1 MFMSKVILEALN
13 ISKSFDKPILSKVN
27 LKIKE
32 GETHVI
38 MGKSGEGKSTLLK
51 ILSGLIAPDDG
62 KVVFEDEKL
71 DNPEEVLVAG
81 HEELAYVAQN
91 FNLLHNR
98 TVLENLK
105 DALLA
110 FKEEF
115 ALQQIKQLL
124 QLMRLEEVQEHKI
137 EKLSGGEK
145 QRLAIARALATQPA
159 VLLLDEPFTQLDFP
173 TRQILLDAIKEVKE
187 EFDTSIILVS
197 HNLYEAFY
205 LADIVHIQKDG
216 NIIKSGTSQAIYQ
229 NPEFLSVAKLL
240 NETTI
245 LPVGTLGKWQKQ
257 LMGIW
262 SENISITEV
271 ENSKSNHA
279 LKLKLT
285 EKLFIGNY
293 YRYQFQFSNSQNI
306 VVKSTKSEY
315 EVGANYHV
323 VFPETHLFELK
334 ED

>member
-1 MFMSKVILEALN
+1 MAKTILEAIN
-13 ISKSFDKPILSKVN
+13 ISKSFDKPILSKIN
-27 LKIKE
+27 LKIRE
-32 GETHVI
+32 SETHVV

-51 ILSGLIAPDDG
+51 ILAGLTASDSG
-62 KVVFEDEKL
+62 KVIFEGEEL

-110 FKEEF
+110 FKDDF
-115 ALQQIKQLL
+115 AEQQIQQLL
-124 QLMRLEEVQEHKI
+124 QLMRLEEVRAYKI

-173 TRQILLDAIKEVKE
+173 TRQVLLDAIKEVKS

-205 LADIVHIQKDG
+205 LADQVHILKNG
-216 NIIKSGTSQAIYQ
+216 KIIRTDNPKSIYQ
-229 NPEFLSVAKLL
+229 IPKFLSVANLL
-240 NETTI
+240 NEATM
-245 LPVGTLGKWQKQ
+245 LPKGALGKWQKN

-262 SENISITEV
+262 SENISIKKEG
-271 ENSKSNHA
+271 SSGSNYS
-279 LKLKLT
+279 LKLELT

-293 YRYQFQFSNSQNI
+293 YRYQFQFSNSEKI
-306 VVKSTKSEY
+306 TVKSTQSEY
-315 EVGANYHV
+315 EIGKKYHV
-323 VFPETHLFELK
+323 IFNEQYLFELI

>member
-1 MFMSKVILEALN
+1 MAKVILEGRK

-27 LKIKE
+27 LKIEE
-32 GETHVI
+32 GETHVV

-51 ILSGLIAPDDG
+51 ILAGLTATDSG
-62 KVVFEDEKL
+62 KVFFEGEEL

-110 FKEEF
+110 FKEDF
-115 ALQQIKQLL
+115 AKQQINQLL
-124 QLMRLEEVQEHKI
+124 QLMRLEEVKEHKI
-137 EKLSGGEK
+137 ELLSGGEK

-173 TRQILLDAIKEVKE
+173 TRQILLDAIKEVKNE
-187 EFDTSIILVS
+187 LDTSIILVS

-205 LADIVHIQKDG
+205 LADIIHILKDG
-216 NIIKSGTSQAIYQ
+216 DIIKSGTPKVIYE
-229 NPEFLSVAKLL
+229 NPEFISVANILGEVNLLPKGTLSKGQKKLL
-240 NETTI
+240 
-245 LPVGTLGKWQKQ
+245 
-257 LMGIW
+257 GIW
-262 SENISITEV
+262 SENILIGTE
-271 ENSKSNHA
+271 NDSKYHLN
-279 LKLKLT
+279 LKLT
-285 EKLFIGNY
+285 EKLFVGNY
-293 YRYQFQFSNSQNI
+293 YRYQFRLLKKQKLI
-306 VVKSTKSEY
+306 VKSLSSEFKVAESY
-315 EVGANYHV
+315 IVT
-323 VFPETHLFELK
+323 FPESHLFELT

>member
-1 MFMSKVILEALN
+1 MAKIILEAIR
-13 ISKSFDKPILSKVN
+13 ISKSFDKPILSKIN

-32 GETHVI
+32 GETHVV

-51 ILSGLIAPDDG
+51 ILAGLTATDSGEVLFEG
-62 KVVFEDEKL
+62 KELE
-71 DNPEEVLVAG
+71 NPEEVLVAG

-105 DALLA
+105 DSLLA
-110 FKEEF
+110 FNDDF
-115 ALQQIKQLL
+115 AEQQINQLL
-124 QLMRLEEVQEHKI
+124 QLMRLTEVKSYKI
-137 EKLSGGEK
+137 ELLSGGEK

-173 TRQILLDAIKEVKE
+173 TRQILLDAIKEVKNE
-187 EFDTSIILVS
+187 LDTSIILVS

-205 LADIVHIQKDG
+205 LADIIHILKNGD
-216 NIIKSGTSQAIYQ
+216 IIKSDQPKTVYD
-229 NPEFLSVAKLL
+229 NPEFISVA
-240 NETTI
+240 NI
-245 LPVGTLGKWQKQ
+245 LGEVNLIPKRTLGNGQNE
-257 LMGIW
+257 LLGVW
-262 SENISITEV
+262 SENILIDSED
-271 ENSKSNHA
+271 ESKYQ

-293 YRYQFQFSNSQNI
+293 YRYQFQLSRNQSLI
-306 VVKSTKSEY
+306 VKSNQSEFK
-315 EVGANYHV
+315 VGETYNV
-323 VFPETHLFELK
+323 VFLESHLFELK

>member
-1 MFMSKVILEALN
+1 MSKTILEAVN

-32 GETHVI
+32 GETHVV

-51 ILSGLIAPDDG
+51 ILAGLTAPDSG
-62 KVVFEDEKL
+62 KVIFEGEEL

-110 FKEEF
+110 FKEDF
-115 ALQQIKQLL
+115 ARQQINQLL
-124 QLMRLEEVQEHKI
+124 QLMRLEEVKAHKI
-137 EKLSGGEK
+137 ELLSGGEK

-173 TRQILLDAIKEVKE
+173 TRQILLDAIKEVKNE
-187 EFDTSIILVS
+187 LDTSIILVS

-205 LADIVHIQKDG
+205 LADIIHIQKGGD
-216 NIIKSGTSQAIYQ
+216 IIKSDTPTAIYQ
-229 NPEFLSVAKLL
+229 NPEFISVANILGEVNLIPNGTFGKRQSNLL
-240 NETTI
+240 G
-245 LPVGTLGKWQKQ
+245 V
-257 LMGIW
+257 W
-262 SENISITEV
+262 SENILIDTE
-271 ENSKSNHA
+271 NDSKHQLN
-279 LKLKLT
+279 LKLT

-293 YRYQFQFSNSQNI
+293 YRYQFQISKKQVLI
-306 VVKSTKSEY
+306 VKSTQSEY
-315 EVGANYHV
+315 TVGETYKV
-323 VFPETHLFELK
+323 VFPESHLFELK
-334 ED
+334 EG

>member
-1 MFMSKVILEALN
+1 MAKIILEAIR
-13 ISKSFDKPILSKVN
+13 ISKSFDKPILSKIN

-32 GETHVI
+32 GETHVV

-51 ILSGLIAPDDG
+51 ILAGLTATDSGEVLFEG
-62 KVVFEDEKL
+62 KELE
-71 DNPEEVLVAG
+71 NPEEVLVAG

-105 DALLA
+105 DSLLA
-110 FKEEF
+110 FNDDF
-115 ALQQIKQLL
+115 AEQQINQLL
-124 QLMRLEEVQEHKI
+124 QLMRLTEVKFHKI
-137 EKLSGGEK
+137 ELLSGGEK

-173 TRQILLDAIKEVKE
+173 TRQILLDAIKEVKNE
-187 EFDTSIILVS
+187 LDTSIILVS

-205 LADIVHIQKDG
+205 LADIIHILKNGD
-216 NIIKSGTSQAIYQ
+216 IIKSDQPKTVYD
-229 NPEFLSVAKLL
+229 NPEFISVA
-240 NETTI
+240 NI
-245 LPVGTLGKWQKQ
+245 LGEVNLIPKRTLGNGQNE
-257 LMGIW
+257 LLGVW
-262 SENISITEV
+262 SENILIDSEG
-271 ENSKSNHA
+271 ESKYQ

-293 YRYQFQFSNSQNI
+293 YRYQFQLSRNQSLI
-306 VVKSTKSEY
+306 VKSNQSEFK
-315 EVGANYHV
+315 VGETYNV
-323 VFPETHLFELK
+323 VFPESHLFELK

>member
-1 MFMSKVILEALN
+1 MAKIILEAIR
-13 ISKSFDKPILSKVN
+13 ISKSFDKPILSKIN

-32 GETHVI
+32 GETHVV

-51 ILSGLIAPDDG
+51 ILAGLTATDSGEVLFEG
-62 KVVFEDEKL
+62 KELE
-71 DNPEEVLVAG
+71 NPEEVLVAG

-105 DALLA
+105 DSLLA
-110 FKEEF
+110 FNDDF
-115 ALQQIKQLL
+115 AEQQINQLL
-124 QLMRLEEVQEHKI
+124 QLMRLTEVKFYKI
-137 EKLSGGEK
+137 ELLSGGEK

-173 TRQILLDAIKEVKE
+173 TRQILLDAIKEVKNE
-187 EFDTSIILVS
+187 LDTSIILVS

-205 LADIVHIQKDG
+205 LADIIHILKNGD
-216 NIIKSGTSQAIYQ
+216 IIKSDQPKTVYD
-229 NPEFLSVAKLL
+229 NPEFISVA
-240 NETTI
+240 NI
-245 LPVGTLGKWQKQ
+245 LGEVNLIPKRTLGNGQNE
-257 LMGIW
+257 LLGVW
-262 SENISITEV
+262 SENILIDSED
-271 ENSKSNHA
+271 ESKYQ

-293 YRYQFQFSNSQNI
+293 YRYQFQLSRNQSLI
-306 VVKSTKSEY
+306 VKSNQSEFK
-315 EVGANYHV
+315 VGETYNV
-323 VFPETHLFELK
+323 VFPESHLFELK

>member
-1 MFMSKVILEALN
+1 MPKVTLETKN
-13 ISKSFDKPILSKVN
+13 VSKSFDKSILSKVN

-51 ILSGLIAPDDG
+51 ILSGLTAPDNG
-62 KVVFEDEKL
+62 KVFFEGTEL
-71 DNPEEVLVAG
+71 ENPEEVLVAG

-110 FKEEF
+110 FKDDF
-115 ALQQIKQLL
+115 ADKQISRLL
-124 QLMRLEEVQEHKI
+124 KLMRLEVVKGHKI
-137 EKLSGGEK
+137 ELLSGGEK

-173 TRQILLDAIKEVKE
+173 TRQILLDAIGEVKRE
-187 EFDTSIILVS
+187 LDTSILLVS

-205 LADIVHIQKDG
+205 LADFVHVLKHG
-216 NIIKSGTSQAIYQ
+216 NIIRSDKPKAIYG
-229 NPEFLSVAKLL
+229 NPGFTSVANLLGEVNFLPKGMLGTGQQKL
-240 NETTI
+240 
-245 LPVGTLGKWQKQ
+245 W
-257 LMGIW
+257 GIW
-262 SENISITEV
+262 SENILLEA
-271 ENSKSNHA
+271 EHNSKYQ
-279 LKLKLT
+279 LKLELKG
-285 EKLFIGNY
+285 KLFIGSY
-293 YRYQFQFSNSQNI
+293 YRYQFHLSDNQSI
-306 VVKSTKSEY
+306 IVKSIQSQFK
-315 EVGANYHV
+315 VGESYNL
-323 VFPETHLFELK
+323 VFPELNLFELK

>member
-1 MFMSKVILEALN
+1 MPKVILEALN
-13 ISKSFDKPILSKVN
+13 ISKSFDKPILSEVN

-32 GETHVI
+32 GETHVV

-51 ILSGLIAPDDG
+51 ILAGLTAPDEG
-62 KVVFEDEKL
+62 KVVFEGEEL

-105 DALLA
+105 DSLLA
-110 FKEEF
+110 FKDDF
-115 ALQQIKQLL
+115 AEQQIQQLL
-124 QLMRLEEVQEHKI
+124 QLMRLEEVKAHKI

-173 TRQILLDAIKEVKE
+173 TRQVLLDAIKEVKL
-187 EFDTSIILVS
+187 EFDSSIILVS

-205 LADIVHIQKDG
+205 LADQVHILRNG
-216 NIIKSGTSQAIYQ
+216 RIIRSDNPNAIYQ
-229 NPEFLSVAKLL
+229 RPKFLSVTKLL
-240 NETTI
+240 NEVTV
-245 LPVGTLGKWQKQ
+245 LPKGALGKWQKK

-262 SENISITEV
+262 SENITIKKDD
-271 ENSKSNHA
+271 NSESKHSF
-279 LKLKLT
+279 KLKLT
-285 EKLFIGNY
+285 DKLFIGNY
-293 YRYQFQFSNSQNI
+293 YRYQFQFSNSENI
-306 VVKSTKSEY
+306 AVKSTKSEY
-315 EVGANYHV
+315 EIGRAHV
-323 VFPETHLFELK
+323 
-334 ED
+334 

>member
-1 MFMSKVILEALN
+1 MPKVILEALN
-13 ISKSFDKPILSKVN
+13 ISKSFDKPILSEVN

-32 GETHVI
+32 GETHVV

-51 ILSGLIAPDDG
+51 ILAGLTAPDEG
-62 KVVFEDEKL
+62 KVVFEGEEL

-105 DALLA
+105 DSLLA
-110 FKEEF
+110 FKDDF
-115 ALQQIKQLL
+115 AEQQIQQLL
-124 QLMRLEEVQEHKI
+124 QLMRLEEVKAHKI

-173 TRQILLDAIKEVKE
+173 TRQVLLDAIKEVKL
-187 EFDTSIILVS
+187 EFDSSIILVS

-205 LADIVHIQKDG
+205 LADQVHILRNG
-216 NIIKSGTSQAIYQ
+216 RIIRSDNPNAIYQ
-229 NPEFLSVAKLL
+229 RPKFLSVTKLL
-240 NETTI
+240 NEVTV
-245 LPVGTLGKWQKQ
+245 LPKGALGKWQKK

-262 SENISITEV
+262 SENITIKKDD
-271 ENSKSNHA
+271 NSESKHSF
-279 LKLKLT
+279 KLKLT
-285 EKLFIGNY
+285 DKLFIGNY
-293 YRYQFQFSNSQNI
+293 YRYQFQFSNSENI
-306 VVKSTKSEY
+306 AVKSTKSEY
-315 EVGANYHV
+315 EIGKEYHV
-323 VFPETHLFELK
+323 IFNEHHLFELI

>member
-1 MFMSKVILEALN
+1 MAKIILEAIS
-13 ISKSFDKPILSKVN
+13 ISKSFDKPILEKVD

-32 GETHVI
+32 GETHVV

-51 ILSGLIAPDDG
+51 ILAGLTAADNGKILFDG
-62 KVVFEDEKL
+62 IEL

-91 FNLLHNR
+91 FNLLHHR

-110 FKEEF
+110 YKDDF
-115 ALQQIKQLL
+115 AEQQINQLL
-124 QLMRLEEVQEHKI
+124 KLMRLEDVQTQKI

-173 TRQILLDAIKEVKE
+173 TRQILLDAIKEVKS

-205 LADIVHIQKDG
+205 LADIIHIQKSG
-216 NIIKSGTSQAIYQ
+216 KIIKSDAPKAIYQ
-229 NPEFLSVAKLL
+229 NPEFISVAK
-240 NETTI
+240 I
-245 LPVGTLGKWQKQ
+245 LSDVNLIPQGTLGDWQKK
-257 LMGIW
+257 LLGIW
-262 SENISITEV
+262 CENILIDAGHE
-271 ENSKSNHA
+271 SKSKYQLL
-279 LKLKLT
+279 LKLS
-285 EKLFIGNY
+285 EKLFIGNCH
-293 YRYQFQFSNSQNI
+293 RYQFKLSENTSLI
-306 VVKSTKSEY
+306 VKSNQSDLV
-315 EVGANYHV
+315 VGERYHV
-323 VFPETHLFELK
+323 IFPESYLFELN

>member
-1 MFMSKVILEALN
+1 MAKVILETKGV
-13 ISKSFDKPILSKVN
+13 SKSFEKLILSNVN
-27 LKIKE
+27 LKIVE

-51 ILSGLIAPDDG
+51 ILAGLTAVDQG
-62 KVVFEDEKL
+62 EVLYEGERL

-110 FKEEF
+110 FKDDF
-115 ALQQIKQLL
+115 AEQQIKQLL
-124 QLMRLEEVQEHKI
+124 QLMRLEDLQSQKI

-173 TRQILLDAIKEVKE
+173 TRQILLDAVKEVKRAL
-187 EFDTSIILVS
+187 DTTILLVS

-205 LADIVHIQKDG
+205 LADIIHIQKGG
-216 NIIKSGTSQAIYQ
+216 NIIRSGTPKDIYE
-229 NPEFLSVAKLL
+229 NPVYVSVANLL
-240 NETTI
+240 GEINLI
-245 LPVGTLGKWQKQ
+245 PKGSLGKGQNK

-262 SENISITEV
+262 SENILISSEH
-271 ENSKSNHA
+271 NSKDQFKS
-279 LKLKLT
+279 KLI
-285 EKLFIGNY
+285 EKTFIGNY
-293 YRYQFQFSNSQNI
+293 YRYQFEWSKNQFFI
-306 VVKSTKSEY
+306 VKSTQSEY
-315 EVGANYHV
+315 VAGEYYRIVLPEV
-323 VFPETHLFELK
+323 HLFELK
-334 ED
+334 KG

>member
-1 MFMSKVILEALN
+1 MSKIILEALN
-13 ISKSFDKPILSKVN
+13 ISKSFDKPILSKIN
-27 LKIKE
+27 LKISE

-51 ILSGLIAPDDG
+51 ILSGLIAPDSG

-71 DNPEEVLVAG
+71 ENPEEVLVAG
-81 HEELAYVAQN
+81 HEELAYVAQH

-115 ALQQIKQLL
+115 ATQQTQQLL
-124 QLMRLEEVQEHKI
+124 HLMRLEEVKAHKI
-137 EKLSGGEK
+137 EMLSGGEK

-159 VLLLDEPFTQLDFP
+159 VLLLDEPFTQLDFL
-173 TRQILLDAIKEVKE
+173 TRQILLDAIKEVKRE
-187 EFDTSIILVS
+187 LDTSIILVS

-205 LADIVHIQKDG
+205 LADIVHVQKNG
-216 NIIKSGTSQAIYQ
+216 NIIKSDTPERIYQ
-229 NPEFLSVAKLL
+229 NPEFLSVANLL
-240 NETTI
+240 TEAFI
-245 LPVGTLGKWQKQ
+245 LPLETLGSWQKN

-262 SENISITEV
+262 SENIFIEKK
-271 ENSKSNHA
+271 ENSVSKYS

-285 EKLFIGNY
+285 EKLFIGDY
-293 YRYQFQFSNSQNI
+293 YRYQFQFSKNQSLI
-306 VVKSTKSEY
+306 VKSTQSEFK
-315 EVGANYHV
+315 VGESYNV
-323 VFPETHLFELK
+323 VFPEPNLFELK

>member
-1 MFMSKVILEALN
+1 MAKIILEAIR
-13 ISKSFDKPILSKVN
+13 ISKSFDKPILSKIN

-32 GETHVI
+32 GETHVV

-51 ILSGLIAPDDG
+51 ILAGLTATDSGEVLFEG
-62 KVVFEDEKL
+62 KELE
-71 DNPEEVLVAG
+71 NPEEVLVAG

-105 DALLA
+105 DSLLA
-110 FKEEF
+110 FNDDF
-115 ALQQIKQLL
+115 AEQQINQLL
-124 QLMRLEEVQEHKI
+124 QLMRLTEVKSHKI
-137 EKLSGGEK
+137 ELLSGGEK

-173 TRQILLDAIKEVKE
+173 TRQILLDAIKEVKNE
-187 EFDTSIILVS
+187 LDTSIILVS

-205 LADIVHIQKDG
+205 LADIIHILKNGD
-216 NIIKSGTSQAIYQ
+216 IIKSDQPKTVYD
-229 NPEFLSVAKLL
+229 NPEFISVA
-240 NETTI
+240 NI
-245 LPVGTLGKWQKQ
+245 LGEVNLIPKRTLGNGQNE
-257 LMGIW
+257 LLGVW
-262 SENISITEV
+262 SENILIDSEG
-271 ENSKSNHA
+271 ESKYQ

-293 YRYQFQFSNSQNI
+293 YRYQFQLSRNQSLI
-306 VVKSTKSEY
+306 VKSNQSEFK
-315 EVGANYHV
+315 VGETYNV
-323 VFPETHLFELK
+323 VFPESHLFELK

>member
-1 MFMSKVILEALN
+1 MAKIILEAIR
-13 ISKSFDKPILSKVN
+13 ISKSFDKPILSKIN

-32 GETHVI
+32 GETHVV

-51 ILSGLIAPDDG
+51 ILAGLTATDSGEVLFEG
-62 KVVFEDEKL
+62 KELE
-71 DNPEEVLVAG
+71 NPEEVLVAG

-105 DALLA
+105 DSLLA
-110 FKEEF
+110 FNDDF
-115 ALQQIKQLL
+115 AEQQINQLL
-124 QLMRLEEVQEHKI
+124 QLMRLTEVKFHKI
-137 EKLSGGEK
+137 ELLSGGEK

-173 TRQILLDAIKEVKE
+173 TRQILLDAIKEVKNE
-187 EFDTSIILVS
+187 LDTSIILVS

-205 LADIVHIQKDG
+205 LADIIHILKNGD
-216 NIIKSGTSQAIYQ
+216 IIKSDQPKTVYD
-229 NPEFLSVAKLL
+229 NPEFISVANILGEVNLIPKRTLGNGQNKLL
-240 NETTI
+240 G
-245 LPVGTLGKWQKQ
+245 V
-257 LMGIW
+257 W
-262 SENISITEV
+262 SENILIDSED
-271 ENSKSNHA
+271 ESKYQ

-293 YRYQFQFSNSQNI
+293 YRYQFQLSRNQSLI
-306 VVKSTKSEY
+306 VKSNQSEFK
-315 EVGANYHV
+315 VGETYNV
-323 VFPETHLFELK
+323 VFPESHLFELK

>member
-1 MFMSKVILEALN
+1 MTKVILEARN
-13 ISKSFDKPILSKVN
+13 ISKSFEKTILSNVN

-51 ILSGLIAPDDG
+51 ILAGLTAPDKG
-62 KVVFEDEKL
+62 EVLFEGEPL

-98 TVLENLK
+98 TVLENLR

-110 FKEEF
+110 FKDGF
-115 ALQQIKQLL
+115 AEQQIKQLL
-124 QLMRLEEVQEHKI
+124 QLMRLDDLQSQKI

-173 TRQILLDAIKEVKE
+173 TRQILLDAIKEVKTE
-187 EFDTSIILVS
+187 LETSILLVS

-205 LADIVHIQKDG
+205 LADIIHIQKDG
-216 NIIKSGTSQAIYQ
+216 DIIRSGTPQAIYK
-229 NPEFLSVAKLL
+229 NPEFVAVANILGEVNLLPSNLLEKGQSKLL
-240 NETTI
+240 
-245 LPVGTLGKWQKQ
+245 
-257 LMGIW
+257 GIW
-262 SENISITEV
+262 SENLQIDAEGG
-271 ENSKSNHA
+271 SKYQ
-279 LKLKLT
+279 LELELI
-285 EKLFIGNY
+285 EKNFIGNY
-293 YRYQFQFSNSQNI
+293 YRYQFQLSKNDSLI
-306 VVKSTKSEY
+306 VKSTESKY
-315 EVGANYHV
+315 EVGEHYYV
-323 VFPETHLFELK
+323 VFPEAHLFELK
-334 ED
+334 KD

>member
-1 MFMSKVILEALN
+1 MAKVILEAKN

-51 ILSGLIAPDDG
+51 ILSGLLAPDSG
-62 KVVFEDEKL
+62 RVIFEGMEL

-110 FKEEF
+110 FKDEF
-115 ALQQIKQLL
+115 AQQQINQLL

-205 LADIVHIQKDG
+205 LADHVHIL
-216 NIIKSGTSQAIYQ
+216 KSGKIIRSDNPNAIYQ
-229 NPEFLSVAKLL
+229 SPKFLAVAKLL
-240 NETTI
+240 NEATM
-245 LPVGTLGKWQKQ
+245 LPKGALGKWQKN
-257 LMGIW
+257 LMAIW
-262 SENISITEV
+262 SENISIKEY
-271 ENSKSNHA
+271 ESSESSHS

-293 YRYQFQFSNSQNI
+293 YRYKFQFSKNQSI
-306 VVKSTKSEY
+306 IVKSIQSEY
-315 EVGANYHV
+315 EVGENYNV
-323 VFPETHLFELK
+323 VFPEAYLFELK

>member
-1 MFMSKVILEALN
+1 MSKVILEAVN

-51 ILSGLIAPDDG
+51 ILAGLTAADSGKIIFDG
-62 KVVFEDEKL
+62 IEL

-98 TVLENLK
+98 TVLENMK

-110 FKEEF
+110 FKDDF

-124 QLMRLEEVQEHKI
+124 QLMRLEEVKEHKI
-137 EKLSGGEK
+137 ELLSGGEK

-173 TRQILLDAIKEVKE
+173 TRQILLDAIKEVKIE
-187 EFDTSIILVS
+187 LDTSIILVS

-205 LADIVHIQKDG
+205 LAEMIHIQKDG
-216 NIIKSGTSQAIYQ
+216 NIIKSDSPQAIYQ
-229 NPEFLSVAKLL
+229 NPEFIAVANILGEVNFLPKNTFEKSQDKLL
-240 NETTI
+240 
-245 LPVGTLGKWQKQ
+245 
-257 LMGIW
+257 GIW
-262 SENISITEV
+262 SENILI
-271 ENSKSNHA
+271 NSEKDSDYQ

-293 YRYQFQFSNSQNI
+293 YRYQFQLSKNQSL
-306 VVKSTKSEY
+306 VVKSIQSEY
-315 EVGANYHV
+315 EVGENYHV
-323 VFPETHLFELK
+323 VFPETHLFDLH

>member
-1 MFMSKVILEALN
+1 MSKVILEAVN

-51 ILSGLIAPDDG
+51 ILAGLTAADSGKIIFDG
-62 KVVFEDEKL
+62 IELE
-71 DNPEEVLVAG
+71 NPEEVLVAG

-110 FKEEF
+110 FKVDF
-115 ALQQIKQLL
+115 AEQQINQLL
-124 QLMRLEEVQEHKI
+124 QLMRLEEVKEHKI
-137 EKLSGGEK
+137 ELLSGGEK

-173 TRQILLDAIKEVKE
+173 TRQILLDAIKEVKDE
-187 EFDTSIILVS
+187 LDTSIILVS

-205 LADIVHIQKDG
+205 LADIIHILKNGD
-216 NIIKSGTSQAIYQ
+216 IIKSDQPKAIYEK
-229 NPEFLSVAKLL
+229 PEFISVANILGEVNLIPKGKLGKGQSKLL
-240 NETTI
+240 
-245 LPVGTLGKWQKQ
+245 
-257 LMGIW
+257 GIW
-262 SENISITEV
+262 SENILI
-271 ENSKSNHA
+271 NIDNDSKYQ

-293 YRYQFQFSNSQNI
+293 YRYQFQLSKNQSLS
-306 VVKSTKSEY
+306 VKSIQSEF
-315 EVGANYHV
+315 EVGENYNV
-323 VFPETHLFELK
+323 VFPESHLFELK

>member
-1 MFMSKVILEALN
+1 MAKINLEAVN

-32 GETHVI
+32 GETHVV

-51 ILSGLIAPDDG
+51 ILAGLTATDSG
-62 KVVFEDEKL
+62 KVFFEEEEL
-71 DNPEEVLVAG
+71 ENPEEVLVAG

-105 DALLA
+105 DSLLA
-110 FKEEF
+110 FNDDF
-115 ALQQIKQLL
+115 AEQQIDQLL
-124 QLMRLEEVQEHKI
+124 QLMRLEEVKSHKI
-137 EKLSGGEK
+137 ELLSGGEK

-173 TRQILLDAIKEVKE
+173 TRQILLDAIKEVKYE
-187 EFDTSIILVS
+187 LDTSILLVS

-205 LADIVHIQKDG
+205 LADYIHILKDG
-216 NIIKSGTSQAIYQ
+216 DIIKSDKPKDIYE
-229 NPEFLSVAKLL
+229 NPEFVSVANILGEVNLLPKGTFGKGQSKLL
-240 NETTI
+240 
-245 LPVGTLGKWQKQ
+245 
-257 LMGIW
+257 GIW
-262 SENISITEV
+262 SENIWIDK
-271 ENSKSNHA
+271 ENDSDHQ

-293 YRYQFQFSNSQNI
+293 YRYTFQLSKKQSL
-306 VVKSTKSEY
+306 VVKSVQSEFK
-315 EVGANYHV
+315 VGESYNV
-323 VFPETHLFELK
+323 VFPKAYLFELK

>member
-1 MFMSKVILEALN
+1 MAKIILEAVN

-32 GETHVI
+32 GETHVV

-51 ILSGLIAPDDG
+51 ILAGLTAADSG
-62 KVVFEDEKL
+62 KVVFEDVEL

-81 HEELAYVAQN
+81 LEELAYVAQN
-91 FNLLHNR
+91 FNLLRNR
-98 TVLENLK
+98 SVLENLK

-110 FKEEF
+110 FKDNF
-115 ALQQIKQLL
+115 AEHQINQLL
-124 QLMRLEEVQEHKI
+124 QLMRLEDVKHHKI

-173 TRQILLDAIKEVKE
+173 TRQILLDAIKEVKGE
-187 EFDTSIILVS
+187 LDTTIILVS

-205 LADIVHIQKDG
+205 LADIIHIQKDG
-216 NIIKSGTSQAIYQ
+216 KIIKSDTPQGIYE
-229 NPEFLSVAKLL
+229 NPEFVSVANILSEVNLL
-240 NETTI
+240 PKNTF
-245 LPVGTLGKWQKQ
+245 GKSQDK

-262 SENISITEV
+262 SENILIDAKID
-271 ENSKSNHA
+271 SKYN

-285 EKLFIGNY
+285 DKLFIGNY
-293 YRYQFQFSNSQNI
+293 YRYQFKLSKI
-306 VVKSTKSEY
+306 KTLIVKSTQSEFK
-315 EVGANYHV
+315 VGETYNV
-323 VFPETHLFELK
+323 FFPESHLFELK